1 MHSSLLAFFYNNW
14 REQIKK
20 ISRRFSH
27 STKKMFKPSRFI
39 EGHSLDRIKMTEW
52 KWLKSVNMTEKL
64 TTTNVDMVKFVRYV
78 GCAVCTTLNDVNKKI
93 LSGVEMLNV
102 IEETYSSVWK
112 SMKENQECTNG
123 DYSYKWS
130 CLIMCEV
137 QYLLP

>member
-1 MHSSLLAFFYNNW
+1 
-14 REQIKK
+14 
-20 ISRRFSH
+20 
-27 STKKMFKPSRFI
+27 MFKPSRFI

-123 DYSYKWS
+123 DY
-130 CLIMCEV
+130 
-137 QYLLP
+137 